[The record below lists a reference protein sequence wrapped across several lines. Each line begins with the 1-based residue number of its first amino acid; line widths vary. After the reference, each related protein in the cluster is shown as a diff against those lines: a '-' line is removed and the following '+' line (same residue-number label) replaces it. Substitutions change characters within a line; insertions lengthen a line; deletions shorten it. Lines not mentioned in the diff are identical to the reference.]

1 MTTHEPLSSLLS
13 GCKSG
18 CKRLEPAM
26 LRALMLAAAVH
37 AACSEGVAFQRASIG
52 PVDAARHGTACAR
65 ARLSLA
71 WCSLPLQCSVL
82 MAAAASAACS
92 TASIMTGGNTGAMGE
107 RLQQSRF

>member
-37 AACSEGVAFQRASIG
+37 AACSEGVAFQRARIG

-71 WCSLPLQCSVL
+71 VL
-82 MAAAASAACS
+82 AAAVLAWTRPLAGVA
-92 TASIMTGGNTGAMGE
+92 GNVGVSWESECGPGDSLRRMVP
-107 RLQQSRF
+107 LH